1 MSLSLTLGPMTTS
14 RPVAIVANA
23 RFYVGPDLCRHL
35 ARRGFDIVTGDA
47 KSELVQEIEALGVS
61 CTSIE
66 GGSKIEHAAANQL
79 LVAEALR
86 RHGRVDSAVMFS
98 GDIVTGSFL
107 KSSLDDLNKVVNGC
121 LEAPFHFMQAVIP
134 PMIEAGSGQV
144 LIMTSAAGVRPV
156 PGVPLYSAV
165 RAGAT
170 MLVKNVAEE
179 VAPHGVQVNAVGTN
193 NMDFPAFLK
202 ASGATDPTVRAKIE
216 SRVPMRRLG
225 TLDECAA
232 FCMAFLDGSSRFM
245 TGQFVAYAGGLP

>member
-1 MSLSLTLGPMTTS
+1 MSTS
-14 RPVAIVANA
+14 RPAAIVANA

-35 ARRGFDIVTGDA
+35 ARRGFDIVAGDA
-47 KSELVQEIEALGVS
+47 KPDLVKEIESLGVA
-61 CTSIE
+61 CTSVE
-66 GGSKIEHAAANQL
+66 GGSRIEEPAANKA
-79 LVAEALR
+79 LVDRALA
-86 RHGRVDSAVMFS
+86 RHGRIDSAVMFS
-98 GDIVTGSFL
+98 GDIITGSFL
-107 KSSLDDLNKVVNGC
+107 KASLDDLRAVVNGC
-121 LEAPFHFMQAVIP
+121 LEAPFHFMQAVLP
-134 PMIEAGSGQV
+134 TMIEAGAGQV
-144 LIMTSAAGVRPV
+144 LVMTSAAGVRPV

-202 ASGATDPTVRAKIE
+202 ASGATDPAVRARIE
-216 SRVPMRRLG
+216 ARVPLRRLG

-232 FCMAFLDGSSRFM
+232 FCMAFLDGTSRFA

>member
-1 MSLSLTLGPMTTS
+1 MTST
-14 RPVAIVANA
+14 RPAAIVANA

-35 ARRGFDIVTGDA
+35 ARRGFDIVAGDA
-47 KSELVQEIEALGVS
+47 KPDLVKEIESLGVE
-61 CTSIE
+61 CTSVE
-66 GGSKIEHAAANQL
+66 GGSRIEEPTANRA
-79 LVAEALR
+79 LVERALD
-86 RHGRVDSAVMFS
+86 RHGRIDSAVMFS
-98 GDIVTGSFL
+98 GDIITGSFM
-107 KSSLDDLNKVVNGC
+107 KASLADLHKVVNGC
-121 LEAPFHFMQAVIP
+121 LEAPFHFMQAVLP
-134 PMIEAGSGQV
+134 TMIEAGAGQILV
-144 LIMTSAAGVRPV
+144 MTSAAGVRPV

-202 ASGATDPTVRAKIE
+202 ASGATDPAIRARIE
-216 SRVPMRRLG
+216 ARVPLRRLG

-232 FCMAFLDGSSRFM
+232 FCMAFLDGTSRFA